1 MDNILI
7 QAVVAAMFAKVLVDA
22 VKTTPLQTVGWVLVV
37 LAFLFGELSA
47 FLVPLAT
54 VDNLVMTHKVIAN
67 NALVGILAGGSA
79 IGVTEL
85 QKFAETRKN
94 GDV

>member
-47 FLVPLAT
+47 FLVPRPRSRRLRRPRSLETSTRET
-54 VDNLVMTHKVIAN
+54 VAPPP
-67 NALVGILAGGSA
+67 
-79 IGVTEL
+79 
-85 QKFAETRKN
+85 TRPSSSRRS
-94 GDV
+94 